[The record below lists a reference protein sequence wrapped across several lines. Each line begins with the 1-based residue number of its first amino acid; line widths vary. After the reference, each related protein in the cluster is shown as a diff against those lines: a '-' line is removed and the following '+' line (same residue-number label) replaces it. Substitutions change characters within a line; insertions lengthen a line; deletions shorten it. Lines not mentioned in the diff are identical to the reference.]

1 MQGKEP
7 GVVPCSLE
15 GSHPVEGSRAAV
27 EGSRAAVGGSQP
39 VEDSLDLVG
48 GSQPVEDSL
57 AGVVVAGS
65 RAAVEDMPALG
76 VAEGRLEKQK
86 EINHICMVTLNIS
99 HALTMQIP

>member
-15 GSHPVEGSRAAV
+15 GSHPV

-65 RAAVEDMPALG
+65 RAAVEDTPALG

-86 EINHICMVTLNIS
+86 EINHIAWS
-99 HALTMQIP
+99 Q

>member
-15 GSHPVEGSRAAV
+15 GSHLVEGSHPV

-86 EINHICMVTLNIS
+86 EINHICMVTINIS

>member
-15 GSHPVEGSRAAV
+15 GSHPGEDSQAAV
-27 EGSRAAVGGSQP
+27 GGSQPVEDSRAAVGGSQP
-39 VEDSLDLVG
+39 VEDSRDLVG

-65 RAAVEDMPALG
+65 RAAVEDIPALA
-76 VAEGRLEKQK
+76 VAEGRLERQK
-86 EINHICMVTLNIS
+86 ELNDS
-99 HALTMQIP
+99 W